1 MGFLPDKQFFNP
13 FCRRPEFFLCG
24 GGVCRRWRVCSKGHH
39 VPHQPVYQA
48 PAKAGW
54 LNCQCGEWFQE
65 KSLRWEHPRDQ
76 ASFWRLFHMLR
87 PNCFLSFITLNPTP
101 KDWNTWIC
109 WKHPRGA
116 TDSNTSSPQWQW
128 YCTCLNYLKL
138 LYRMVYD
145 GRMHILSHVL
155 LSHEAQQ
162 SLHHT
167 AIVRSGGVSG
177 TPSNAPKRLP
187 LQTVVRR
194 RFRPRFWWVKYYN
207 EGKWSLNPIENL
219 WREVK
224 NKVRIGRS
232 ELIMHFCQLLWC
244 LSYSWQ
250 KFFAGWNPRLASKK
264 DV

>member
-109 WKHPRGA
+109 LASSR
-116 TDSNTSSPQWQW
+116 SNRQQHVFTPMAVIL
-128 YCTCLNYLKL
+128 YMLKL
-138 LYRMVYD
+138 LYRMVD
-145 GRMHILSHVL
+145 HGKTHFLSHVL
-155 LSHEAQQ
+155 LSHQAQQ
-162 SLHHT
+162 SLHHL
-167 AIVRSGGVSG
+167 AIVRSGDVSE

-187 LQTVVRR
+187 LQNGGAT
-194 RFRPRFWWVKYYN
+194 
-207 EGKWSLNPIENL
+207 EIS
-219 WREVK
+219 
-224 NKVRIGRS
+224 S
-232 ELIMHFCQLLWC
+232 
-244 LSYSWQ
+244 
-250 KFFAGWNPRLASKK
+250 SKRW
-264 DV
+264 